1 MDIWIVLTKS
11 KILPGCPLPSDGSEY
26 MYGRSAIPAE
36 SKEQAI
42 DELTAIFKDQG
53 KLAVEEVQ
61 KAVIYNP
68 DDWTDASEQ
77 STAVNDAFR
86 ECDKTGKIA
95 FGMFISSEMVDG

>member
-11 KILPGCPLPSDGSEY
+11 KVLPGCPLPSDGSGY

-36 SKEQAI
+36 NEEQAAEEI
-42 DELTAIFKDQG
+42 TEIFKNQG
-53 KLAVEEVQ
+53 RLIVEEIQ
-61 KAVIYNP
+61 KVVIYNP
-68 DDWTDASEQ
+68 DDWSDNSEQ
-77 STAVNDAFR
+77 SIAVNDAYR